1 MDENE
6 KFFKLLIVGDK
17 EVLDELEKR
26 IPQKI
31 SAYFSVLRS
40 EAHYLEFIPNHAHKG
55 TGIESLC
62 RTLGLSKDNAMAF
75 GDAGNDLAMLVSAGL
90 GVAMENG
97 FDYVK
102 EAADVVTK
110 TNDEDGVAFLVN
122 KFLK

>member
-1 MDENE
+1 
-6 KFFKLLIVGDK
+6 
-17 EVLDELEKR
+17 
-26 IPQKI
+26 
-31 SAYFSVLRS
+31 
-40 EAHYLEFIPNHAHKG
+40 
-55 TGIESLC
+55 
-62 RTLGLSKDNAMAF
+62 MAF